1 MLTIWVEMLTFSMSF
16 GAAGSR
22 SLGSGSCSPSFV
34 GVSPGRLFFFSLD
47 VGGCRRDCDCPGCTY
62 KPRISRHERTTPKSG
77 YARLNLIVFNSRGS
91 EEGAKRSDARA
102 RTHVYRCNWF
112 PAKAQRRKGKLAAFL
127 VVSEFEGVSVILC
140 VCSAHS
146 ALKRLF
152 QRRDAEDSQRPL
164 RKLAI

>member
-1 MLTIWVEMLTFSMSF
+1 M
-16 GAAGSR
+16 AAGA
-22 SLGSGSCSPSFV
+22 
-34 GVSPGRLFFFSLD
+34 
-47 VGGCRRDCDCPGCTY
+47 
-62 KPRISRHERTTPKSG
+62 KEAA
-77 YARLNLIVFNSRGS
+77 ARYHNVL
-91 EEGAKRSDARA
+91 
-102 RTHVYRCNWF
+102 TRCNKDVE
-112 PAKAQRRKGKLAAFL
+112 KASKKL